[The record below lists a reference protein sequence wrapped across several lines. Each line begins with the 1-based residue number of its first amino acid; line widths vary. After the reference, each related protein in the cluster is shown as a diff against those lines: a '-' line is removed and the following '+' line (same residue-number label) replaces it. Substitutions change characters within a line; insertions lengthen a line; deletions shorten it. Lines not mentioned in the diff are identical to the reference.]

1 MYQQNDLK
9 KGILG
14 AVIGSIPGILLWIL
28 LGYIGFTAS
37 IVGFVIAFGIL
48 FGYNLLCSDIDKT
61 GMIICIIVLLI
72 AIYIGEHM
80 TWSIVVYKSLKEYSE
95 EITLG
100 DCIKNLSS
108 ILKLIEM
115 KGDFIFSVVKGYLF
129 GLLGAFSAVKK
140 LLR

>member
-1 MYQQNDLK
+1 
-9 KGILG
+9 
-14 AVIGSIPGILLWIL
+14 
-28 LGYIGFTAS
+28 
-37 IVGFVIAFGIL
+37 
-48 FGYNLLCSDIDKT
+48 
-61 GMIICIIVLLI
+61 
-72 AIYIGEHM
+72 M